1 MKTEITHSANT
12 TQQQPTIC
20 TIIKKK
26 KSFTTKENYRE
37 TQNLNWVINQGN
49 TKQGCVQNH
58 MV

>member
-26 KSFTTKENYRE
+26 KFH
-37 TQNLNWVINQGN
+37 NQGELQRN
-49 TKQGCVQNH
+49 TELKLGD
-58 MV
+58 

>member
-26 KSFTTKENYRE
+26 VSQPRRTTEKHR
-37 TQNLNWVINQGN
+37 T
-49 TKQGCVQNH
+49 
-58 MV
+58 